1 MRTLQIALVAAT
13 LTIPS
18 AGYSEDQGLVGGR
31 VGAGLESSPAE
42 RPSSSWS
49 NPYVVPPRAPQ
60 EHPGFAGATA
70 PGQVASHNTAV
81 FARPGGMGSATVN
94 GHSVLVNPSTNRIQ
108 RVFN

>member
-1 MRTLQIALVAAT
+1 MRALQIALVAAT

-42 RPSSSWS
+42 RPGSSWS

-60 EHPGFAGATA
+60 ERPGFAGATA
-70 PGQVASHNTAV
+70 PGQVVSRDTAV
-81 FARPGGMGSATVN
+81 MARPGGMGSATVN
-94 GHSVLVNPSTNRIQ
+94 GHSVLVNPSTHRIL